1 MKLDFIEEYLR
12 VRRERDDAAE
22 KLASIKKVIDGQ
34 TLHLAIWNDKLT
46 ELEEQIIAR
55 LKTVN
60 SVDDLAEMIANEET
74 RAKFFAI
81 EDTGD

>member
-34 TLHLAIWNDKLT
+34 TLHLTIWNDKLT